1 MGFEIVYGDTDSLF
15 LNYVSMG
22 SAEAEAISNFK
33 EECNKQLGV
42 EVEHAKTYQT
52 AIISEKKKHYIG
64 WTGIEG
70 REPDIVG
77 MEGDKNDRPKWI
89 NIVFRQIAYDIVV
102 SNDPIASLKSAVTDL
117 ELSNVNPELLKRSTR
132 LSKNPEEYENENDR
146 KRKIGLAVGAR
157 KGDVVE
163 YFETDNNKEGYSLNS
178 QDISIKRYKIML
190 WKATK
195 DILEIA
201 GYDIAALELELFEP
215 NTISHMAVPSRGV
228 AGSMTSYTSLVSG
241 ANQVAK
247 NNIKRG
253 GDF

>member
-1 MGFEIVYGDTDSLF
+1 VNCVTEL
-15 LNYVSMG
+15 
-22 SAEAEAISNFK
+22 
-33 EECNKQLGV
+33 
-42 EVEHAKTYQT
+42 QT

-70 REPDIVG
+70 SEPDIIG
-77 MEGDKNDRPKWI
+77 MEGDKNDRPKWV
-89 NIVFRQIAYDIVV
+89 NIVFRQIVYDILVG
-102 SNDPIASLKSAVTDL
+102 NDPIASLKKAVADL
-117 ELSNVNPELLKRSTR
+117 ELGNVNPELLKRSNR

-201 GYDIAALELELFEP
+201 GYDIASIEHELIII
-215 NTISHMAVPSRGV
+215 NKNMATKQSLRV
-228 AGSMTSYTSLVSG
+228 AWLDKLSS
-241 ANQVAK
+241 
-247 NNIKRG
+247 KRNAAERTNLQSE
-253 GDF
+253 